1 MTSYEERLEIIPSD
15 AKQAESYSQLLALW
29 KEQHTHD
36 ELVPEALVVWDE
48 RVMAHL
54 TVDERH
60 YYLDITK
67 LGGATAAAGK
77 VNRLVSILLGR
88 QNVLARTPPSV
99 PHESVAEGFEEPPQH
114 EAPDEGDPGEA
125 AGDQQVV
132 AERDREAEQG
142 EDRELRR
149 NGEQVA
155 DDDVGDRLDE
165 GHGPGLAHCAS
176 RGPGWLPLVRSVRS
190 VRLMISAVFAGA
202 WASLLSF
209 LPILLGWA

>member
-1 MTSYEERLEIIPSD
+1 MTSYEERLEFIPSD

-29 KEQHTHD
+29 KEQRTQD
-36 ELVPEALVVWDE
+36 EVVPKALAAWEE

-54 TVDERH
+54 TVDERG

-67 LGGATAAAGK
+67 LAGATAAAGK

-88 QNVLARTPPSV
+88 QNVLARTPPSL
-99 PHESVAEGFEEPPQH
+99 PQESVSESFEEPPQH
-114 EAPDEGDPGEA
+114 EAPDEGDRGEA

-132 AERDREAEQG
+132 AERNREAEQG

-155 DDDVGDRLDE
+155 HDDVGDRLDE
-165 GHGPGLAHCAS
+165 RHQPGLSLALGH
-176 RGPGWLPLVRSVRS
+176 RRRSDT
-190 VRLMISAVFAGA
+190 A
-202 WASLLSF
+202 
-209 LPILLGWA
+209 PP